1 MVSVDSVRCAYCG
14 SCVSVCPVGA
24 LDLQET
30 RLLVS
35 ADCIECNLCLSACPM
50 GALAAGSTG
59 TQAVLA
65 PAGHEP
71 SPMPVLKDRYDVIVV
86 GAGPAGSVAAWE
98 AATRGLSVLLLEKRQ
113 EIGSPVRCAEGIT
126 RRALARFIAPD
137 PAWISAEVSTVS
149 IATVRDGREQTWVPE
164 TPEQGAAESSV
175 GYVLERRVFDRVL
188 AEQAAR
194 AGARVMVKTAAV
206 GLLREGERVVGVRVA
221 GPWGSREIAARVV
234 VGADGIESR
243 VGFWAGLDTTLPP
256 QDLMSC
262 AQFLMA
268 GVEIDPHCTY
278 YYLDRDLAPGGYIWV
293 FPKGDGRANVG
304 LGVQAGTPSRR
315 QLGGAGTPSR
325 QVLGGA
331 GTPSREQLSGAD
343 IVPRPAVELL
353 TRFVEAHPFLARGS
367 MVTLIS
373 GGVPVALPPAP
384 LVTDGCVLVG
394 DAARQVDPLT
404 GGGIANGMAAGR
416 LAARVIAAAL
426 EAGDVSSAALKPY
439 EQAWADGIGRTMA
452 RNYRLRAR
460 FPPNERTDERFMHL
474 FALSI
479 GAGK

>member
-1 MVSVDSVRCAYCG
+1 VVSVDGVRCAYCG

-35 ADCIECNLCLSACPM
+35 PDCIECNLCVSACPM
-50 GALAAGSTG
+50 GALAPPGPKNAPP
-59 TQAVLA
+59 Q
-65 PAGHEP
+65 PAGEKP
-71 SPMPVLKDRYDVIVV
+71 LAMPALKDRYDVVVV

-98 AATRGLSVLLLEKRQ
+98 AATQGLDVLLLEKRQ

-126 RRALARFIAPD
+126 RQALVQFIAPD
-137 PAWISAEVSTVS
+137 PTWISAEVNTVS

-164 TPEQGAAESSV
+164 APAQAAADSGV

-188 AEQAAR
+188 AERAAQ
-194 AGARVMVKTAAV
+194 AGARVLVKTAAV
-206 GLLREGERVVGVRVA
+206 GLLREGKRVVGVRAA
-221 GPWGSREIAARVV
+221 GPWGAREIAARVV
-234 VGADGIESR
+234 IGADGVESR
-243 VGFWAGLDTTLPP
+243 VGFWAGLDTTLPL

-268 GVEIDPHCTY
+268 GVDIDPHCTY
-278 YYLDRDLAPGGYIWV
+278 YYLDHDLAPGGYVWI

-304 LGVQAGTPSRR
+304 LGVQAGTPSRQ
-315 QLGGAGTPSR
+315 QLGGA
-325 QVLGGA
+325 
-331 GTPSREQLSGAD
+331 D
-343 IVPRPAVELL
+343 ITPRPPVELL
-353 TRFVEAHPFLARGS
+353 TRFVEAHPFLSRGS
-367 MVTLIS
+367 MVTLIA

-426 EAGDVSSAALKPY
+426 EAGDASSAALRPY

-460 FPPNERTDERFMHL
+460 FPPDERTDERFMHL

-479 GAGK
+479 GAAK